1 MYLHKQ
7 YGEKSSPDFQVYCLA
22 HFTIL
27 SYTLL
32 VPSLV
37 SCYLESSPSL
47 TRSLIKINGPLCSS
61 AILNTCTDEAVC
73 GIKPLNVYILCLRI
87 SYCHIKAMLRLGN
100 SQKPILVPTWNTSQ
114 ESLLQSKPVCYYVAL
129 SSLKIV
135 KFKLKD
141 KLKKCLACQAGNEWH
156 SKELFKNS
164 SVASYSNHTIIISI
178 Y

>member
-37 SCYLESSPSL
+37 SCYLKSSPSL

-87 SYCHIKAMLRLGN
+87 SYCHIKAMLRLGY

-135 KFKLKD
+135 KFKLK
-141 KLKKCLACQAGNEWH
+141 
-156 SKELFKNS
+156 ELFKNS
-164 SVASYSNHTIIISI
+164 SVASYSNHTSIISI